1 MRQQITRI
9 ALLAVVLLATLAS
22 SAAVKIDGIYYQLYS
37 TTANVTNSKDGS
49 SSYFPKDYSGDVVI
63 PKEVTYEGTTYTVT
77 VIDNYAFEYCTGLTS
92 VTFPETLTSIGWH
105 AFEYCT
111 GLTSVTFPES
121 LTTIGGYA
129 FRGCTSLR
137 NLEFHCNSISLGD
150 GAFLYC
156 GFFDSV
162 LFDCK
167 SITSDYVMEYVN
179 GHDYYY
185 DPFGGRSVFPNI
197 KTMIMGPGLLSIKRK
212 YDNKYGYIHA
222 VKTIWLGNTPPTGA
236 GLVSSNRNYVSNE
249 AFGFENQTVYPFLSS
264 RFAVGGVVY
273 VPVNPSERTCD
284 VIDCSYDPA
293 ATDIVIADKVTNR
306 GIELT
311 VGEINPYSFY
321 RNTYITS
328 LQYTNDESISDYA
341 FAYCSNLTSVNVHN
355 KGNIV
360 KNAFYGSATEGAAK
374 FTIETGEIGE
384 SAFQGCSAITD
395 AGIKATSIGKNAFYE
410 SATEEAAKFT
420 IETGEI
426 GESAFRGCSAL
437 ESATLAEGLT
447 SIGNS
452 AFGESGL
459 KSVVIPNSVT
469 ALGLRAFYNCSAL
482 ESVSIGKGISAL
494 YGSTFDG
501 CSSLPEIT
509 IPANVTSVGD
519 YVFKGC
525 RSLAKV
531 NIVDRDAL
539 LSLGSNDSSPLF
551 ASCPLDE
558 VYIGGDISYPT
569 ESSKGYSPFYRNT
582 SLRSVKITD
591 KETEISPNEFYGCT
605 NLQEVVIGD
614 GVETIGNYAFSGC
627 SSLKSFAFG
636 SKVHTIGEEAFSD
649 CTAMTSLTSHNPVP
663 PTCGTQALDD
673 INKWDCTLYVPKA
686 SIDTYKA
693 APQWKE
699 FFFYGEAPLGIDD
712 INGELPGG
720 IEIES
725 VGGNALRIGGADG
738 CFVEVY
744 GVDGRCEWRT
754 DGYDGSAV
762 ELAPGVHI
770 VRVGGRSTKV
780 ML

>member
-37 TTANVTNSKDGS
+37 TTATVTNSKDGS
-49 SSYFPKDYSGDVVI
+49 SSYTPKDYSGDVVI

-77 VIDNYAFEYCTGLTS
+77 EINSYAFKYCTGLTS
-92 VTFPETLTSIGWH
+92 VTFPESLTYIGLW
-105 AFEYCT
+105 AFDGCT

-137 NLEFHCNSISLGD
+137 NLEFHCESIWLGKES
-150 GAFLYC
+150 FFNC
-156 GFFDSV
+156 GFFDTVS
-162 LFDCK
+162 FDCK
-167 SITSDYVMEYVN
+167 SITYDYKAVEYAS
-179 GHDYYY
+179 GKYYYY

-197 KTMIMGPGLLSIKRK
+197 KTMIMGPGLLSIKRE
-212 YDNKYGYIHA
+212 YDNKYYYINA

-311 VGEINPYSFY
+311 VGKINPYSFY
-321 RNTYITS
+321 KNEYITS

-341 FAYCSNLTSVNVHN
+341 FAYCSNLTSVNIQT
-355 KGNIV
+355 KGDI
-360 KNAFYGSATEGAAK
+360 S
-374 FTIETGEIGE
+374 
-384 SAFQGCSAITD
+384 
-395 AGIKATSIGKNAFYE
+395 KNAFYE

-539 LSLGSNDSSPLF
+539 LSLGSNGSSPLF

-558 VYIGGDISYPT
+558 VYIGGDISYPIV
-569 ESSKGYSPFYRNT
+569 SSKGYSPFYRNT

-636 SKVHTIGEEAFSD
+636 SKVQTIGEEAFSD

-712 INGELPGG
+712 ISGELPGG
-720 IEIES
+720 IEIET

-738 CFVEVY
+738 RGVEVY

-770 VRVGGRSTKV
+770 VRVGGRSAKV